1 MQKRATLQP
10 PHKHNSRTAPLKG
23 GRYQPNRTRC
33 KLVMTVSFIR
43 ISKERKKELVEN
55 FSEKRPEVSKK
66 ICTNF
71 LPDLRRVFFLPAG
84 CLCKH
89 QLKSSM
95 MLSTE
100 TTMAMV

>member
-43 ISKERKKELVEN
+43 ISKEKKKNLSRTSPKNVPRFLKN
-55 FSEKRPEVSKK
+55 LYKFSARLAEGIFSP
-66 ICTNF
+66 
-71 LPDLRRVFFLPAG
+71 RR
-84 CLCKH
+84 
-89 QLKSSM
+89 
-95 MLSTE
+95 ML
-100 TTMAMV
+100 M